1 MVIGSA
7 RDIVEECGVPRFLF
21 VDFPLG
27 NPCGKPWDVPMQ
39 QALIGEAFDLL
50 EKSWQPRTT
59 VQASFAW
66 TADENDLWRNRYM
79 HVDDSNRKILVEA
92 GRKRREQQRQI
103 KQQRQDMIYEQKER
117 IRKLFDGIVVCVGL
131 VMIVGL
137 IIGIAGLLV
146 SVS

>member
-1 MVIGSA
+1 MARHLESEGICTVVIGSA

-59 VQASFAW
+59 VQAPFAW
-66 TADENDLWRNRYM
+66 TTDEDDLWRNRYM
-79 HVDDSNRKILVEA
+79 QVDDSNCEALAEA
-92 GRKRREQQRQI
+92 GHKRREQQRQS
-103 KQQRQDMIYEQKER
+103 KQQKNNKDS
-117 IRKLFDGIVVCVGL
+117 G
-131 VMIVGL
+131 
-137 IIGIAGLLV
+137 
-146 SVS
+146 

>member
-1 MVIGSA
+1 MSLVARHLESEGISTVVIGSA
-7 RDIVEECGVPRFLF
+7 RDIVEECGVSRFLF

-66 TADENDLWRNRYM
+66 TTDENDLWRNRYM
-79 HVDDSNRKILVEA
+79 HVDDSNRKALAEA
-92 GRKRREQQRQI
+92 GRKRREQQRQD
-103 KQQRQDMIYEQKER
+103 KQNRNKKDS
-117 IRKLFDGIVVCVGL
+117 G
-131 VMIVGL
+131 
-137 IIGIAGLLV
+137 
-146 SVS
+146 